1 MKKKKQLKKKELF
14 LKREYIGISVI
25 LIGLLVIISVF
36 TNQGGLIG
44 NSIKELFIGMFGI
57 GGYVIPFYLVVLGMV
72 YMRMGLNQV
81 IHICLKTIPPLCI
94 AALIAHVITYGEEHT
109 LGLLSLFYWQQAT
122 FSNGGYFGGIIA
134 EFLLTLFGIYGTYC
148 LLVAITI
155 TWVLWAMDFP
165 IVPWIKKNIFA
176 QPTKKKSTYKKK
188 TQVKKNIPEKKEL
201 SKQLKPIQETKIEN
215 LDYQEEKLVKKPV
228 KTTISNS
235 AKKNNSAKIEKKV
248 EKDIETSVE
257 FKSDLAIHP
266 NYKFPNVNLL
276 HSTTQPGSNSENED
290 LLEHSKKLEETLAS
304 FGVEAKVLK
313 ISRGPTV
320 TRYEVQPKQGTKVS
334 KIVNLADDISLNL
347 AAAGI
352 RIEAPIPGKSAVG
365 IEVPNS
371 ESEIVYLKDVIDNDN
386 FIAFPSNLAFAVG
399 KDISGK
405 PFIADI
411 AKMPHILIAG
421 STGSGKSVCIN
432 TLITSII
439 YKSTPDEV
447 KLILIDPKVVELSI
461 YNGIPHLLIP
471 VVTDPKK
478 AAGALHWAVNE
489 MTKRYAAFAEN
500 SVRDVTGYNKKVK
513 DTTLKMPK
521 IVIIIDELADLM
533 MTGAK
538 EVEELICRLAQMA
551 RAAGIHLVIATQ
563 RPSVDVITGVIK
575 ANIPSRLAFAVSS
588 GVDSR
593 TILDMHGAEKL
604 MGKGDMLF
612 NPIGAAKPLRLQG
625 AFISDDEV
633 SAIVNAIKLKFPVDY
648 KEEIIESIINESSNL
663 KINSSE
669 EDELFLAATNLA
681 TTTDN
686 LTIAMLQRNF
696 KIGFNRASKLMTAL
710 EAKGIVK
717 KGTKKVKTGE
727 IN

>member
-1 MKKKKQLKKKELF
+1 MKKKKKQLKKKDII
-14 LKREYIGISVI
+14 LKREYIGIIFSI
-25 LIGLLVIISVF
+25 LGLLTIISVF

-44 NSIKELFIGMFGI
+44 NSIKELFVGMFGV
-57 GGYVIPFYLVVLGMV
+57 GGYIIPFYIVVSGII
-72 YMRMGLNQV
+72 YMRTGLKEV
-81 IHICLKTIPPLCI
+81 IHICLKTVPPLCI
-94 AALIAHVITYGEEHT
+94 TILAAHVITYGNEHT
-109 LGLLSLFYWQQAT
+109 LGLLSLIYWRQA
-122 FSNGGYFGGIIA
+122 SYYNGGYFGGIFS
-134 EFLLTLFGIYGTYC
+134 ELLLTLFGIYGTYC
-148 LLVAITI
+148 ILGVAMIG
-155 TWVLWAMDFP
+155 WLLWAMDFP
-165 IVPWIKKNIFA
+165 IASWLKKYISA
-176 QPTKKKSTYKKK
+176 QPAKKSSKA
-188 TQVKKNIPEKKEL
+188 VKKSPLKKEL
-201 SKQLKPIQETKIEN
+201 FRQQEQIVKPEIEIA
-215 LDYQEEKLVKKPV
+215 DYQEQPSVNKAEPV
-228 KTTISNS
+228 KTPISAS
-235 AKKNNSAKIEKKV
+235 AKKNNLPKTEKKV
-248 EKDIETSVE
+248 EKDIEISVE
-257 FKSDLAIHP
+257 FKSDLAIKP

-276 HSTTQPGSNSENED
+276 QSKTVRGVKTENKE

-313 ISRGPTV
+313 ISKGPTV
-320 TRYEVQPKQGTKVS
+320 TRYEVQPKQGIKVS

-365 IEVPNS
+365 IEVPNA

-386 FIAFPSNLAFAVG
+386 FIAFPSDLAFALG
-399 KDISGK
+399 KDIAGK
-405 PFIADI
+405 PVIADI
-411 AKMPHILIAG
+411 SKMPHMLIAG

-447 KLILIDPKVVELSI
+447 KLILIDPKVVELSV

-489 MTKRYAAFAEN
+489 MTKRYSAFAEN
-500 SVRDVTGYNKKVK
+500 SVRDITGYNKKIK
-513 DTTLKMPK
+513 DDSLKMPK
-521 IVIIIDELADLM
+521 IVIVIDELADLM

-563 RPSVDVITGVIK
+563 RPSVDVITGLIK

-593 TILDMHGAEKL
+593 TILDMNGAEKL

-612 NPIGAAKPLRLQG
+612 NPIGAAKPLRVQG
-625 AFISDDEV
+625 AFISDDEIEN
-633 SAIVNAIKLKFPVDY
+633 IVNAIKLKRQPDY
-648 KEEIIESIINESSNL
+648 KKEIMDTLVTEKPSV

-669 EDELFLAATNLA
+669 EDELFLVAKNLA
-681 TTTDN
+681 KTTNN

-696 KIGFNRASKLMTAL
+696 KIGFNRASKLMAAL
-710 EAKGIVK
+710 ETNGIVE
-717 KGTKKVKTGE
+717 KGTKKLQKQE
-727 IN
+727 R